1 MLKSITRRN
10 ALLKAVTLHRYF
22 YLSLILNSERS
33 CFFRRIWLS
42 SGFLFFSKNYY
53 TIKTADFTPTPVLEA
68 FTGVTNAR
76 GYSLALGSQQ
86 HAGLQHEVFQP
97 QQEETRPK
105 TRFM

>member
-1 MLKSITRRN
+1 MIIQSDRAFLEEFGYPR
-10 ALLKAVTLHRYF
+10 V
-22 YLSLILNSERS
+22 
-33 CFFRRIWLS
+33 
-42 SGFLFFSKNYY
+42 FLFFSKNYY